1 MTMES
6 WNLADDELTEAVRAS
21 FAGAD
26 SGRMRELLDALVR
39 HVHGF
44 VRETAIT
51 EEEWLA
57 GIDFLTRAGHITD
70 DRRQEFVL
78 LSDVLGVS
86 MLVIGMN
93 NRRPP
98 AATESTVFGPFF
110 VPGSPRY
117 ENGDDLG
124 NGAPGSPCLVRGR
137 VSTTSGEP
145 LGGARV
151 DVWQADEDGMYDVQY
166 AELDEPRGRGHLFT
180 DSDGRFWFRTIRP
193 EAYPIPTDGP
203 AGDLLRAG
211 GRAAMRPAHIHFRI
225 EADGYETLITHV
237 FAAGDPYLDT
247 DAVFGVKRSLVAP
260 FVETDQNGATVTE
273 LDFDFVLLP
282 AESTSDTDAP
292 SLGAS

>member
-1 MTMES
+1 MHMEN
-6 WNLADDELTEAVRAS
+6 WNLADEELTEAVRAS
-21 FAGAD
+21 FENAE
-26 SGRMRELLDALVR
+26 SERVRELLDALVR
-39 HVHGF
+39 HVHAF
-44 VRETAIT
+44 VRETGLT

-70 DRRQEFVL
+70 DKRQEFVL

-93 NRRPP
+93 NRKP
-98 AATESTVFGPFF
+98 AEATEATVFGPFF

-124 NGAPGSPCLVRGR
+124 NGAPGEPCLVRGR
-137 VSTTSGEP
+137 VSSTDGEP
-145 LGGARV
+145 IGGARI
-151 DVWQADEDGMYDVQY
+151 DVWQADEDGLYDVQY
-166 AELDEPRGRGHLFT
+166 ADLAESRGRGHLFCEP
-180 DSDGRFWFRTIRP
+180 DGRFWFRTIRP

-225 EADGYETLITHV
+225 EATGFETLVTHV
-237 FAAGDPYLDT
+237 FAAGDPFLDQ

-260 FVETDQNGATVTE
+260 FTESERDDKTVAE
-273 LDFDFVLLP
+273 LNFGFVL
-282 AESTSDTDAP
+282 AP
-292 SLGAS
+292 S